1 MSGCQLENSRKS
13 FNKHG
18 VCACYGVAPPKLE
31 VFAGVVYNMT
41 SLHEYATLSFDHD
54 GVQVHF

>member
-13 FNKHG
+13 FNKQV
-18 VCACYGVAPPKLE
+18 VCACYGVEPPKLE
-31 VFAGVVYNMT
+31 VFAGVVYNTT
-41 SLHEYATLSFDHD
+41 SLHEYVTLIFDHD